1 MKMFN
6 ELTLKSIKSKLE
18 KIGVG
23 MKDEEFYSLTYSELK
38 TIYRK
43 GKKAYKLYGE
53 IDTIIHKPNLNPAPD
68 VPKKIVKGA

>member
-6 ELTLKSIKSKLE
+6 ELSLKSIKTKLE
-18 KIGVG
+18 KVGVG
-23 MKDEEFYSLTYSELK
+23 MKDEEFCSLTYAELK

-43 GKKAYKLYGE
+43 GRKAYKLYGE
-53 IDTIIHKPNLNPAPD
+53 IDTIIHKPNPNPAPD